1 MLDFHLHH
9 GLMLLLALTG
19 LLAGTVDAIA
29 GGGGMISLPMLMLVG
44 MPAHLALGTNK
55 LQGSIG
61 TLMAAIN
68 YYRRGMWSL
77 KTIYKGLIFGF
88 VGAAS
93 GAYLSQHISSAI
105 LGYIIPILLIAVLL
119 YSIFMPSLGLIDRHP
134 RMPEQLFF
142 PLAGMI
148 LGFYD
153 GFFGPATGSFW
164 VFALV
169 FFLGYNL
176 AKATAYTKVFN
187 LKSNIF
193 ATICFAIGHN
203 IDYRAGL
210 IMATGQ
216 FIGGQLGSHLVIKNG
231 AKFVR
236 PVFLTMVLLAT
247 LVLLGKQIYMH
258 FGR

>member
-1 MLDFHLHH
+1 MLNFHLHH
-9 GLMLLLALTG
+9 WLMPILALTG
-19 LLAGTVDAIA
+19 LTAGTVDAIA
-29 GGGGMISLPMLMLVG
+29 GGGGMISLPMLLAVG
-44 MPAHLALGTNK
+44 MPPHLALGTNK

-61 TLMAAIN
+61 TFVAAMN

-77 KTIYKGLIFGF
+77 KTVYKGLIFGF
-88 VGAAS
+88 LGAVS
-93 GAYLSQHISSAI
+93 GAYLSQHISSA
-105 LGYIIPILLIAVLL
+105 LLAYIIPALLIAVLI

-134 RMPEQLFF
+134 RMSEQLFF

-193 ATICFAIGHN
+193 ATICFALGHN

-210 IMATGQ
+210 MMAVGQ
-216 FIGGQLGSHLVIKNG
+216 LLGGQLGSHLVIKNG

-236 PVFLTMVLLAT
+236 PVFLSVVLLT
-247 LVLLGKQIYMH
+247 TVFLLFKQFYI
-258 FGR
+258 